1 MTKIDFV
8 VPWVDDSDP
17 VWRAKKESLFP
28 QKSSAR
34 HKDYGT
40 FKYWFR
46 MVEENAPW
54 VNKIYIVTDGQ
65 KPEWLNVDN
74 PKIELVYHEDFI
86 PKEYLPTFNSGVIIM
101 NTHRIKGLS
110 ENYVLFNDDT
120 FLVNRI
126 EPTDYFVNGKPKL
139 YGIYSPIVPDEMF
152 KKTLFNNMLIINK
165 HFPDKALKRYPFK
178 FFNFAY
184 GVQNIR
190 NLLTIFWKKPG
201 YINMHLPSP
210 LTKSTLE
217 HLWKIENE
225 FLDRASQ
232 NKVRHYDTESNE
244 YLVNYWNIETGNFEP
259 ARVDFGKNILI
270 NDLSKLEKMMK
281 NRRNKII
288 CVNDIEGTND
298 EQYELLENIL
308 SKHFPK
314 KSSFEK

>member
-17 VWRAKKESLFP
+17 VWRAKKEKLFP
-28 QKSSAR
+28 EKSSGS

-46 MVEENAPW
+46 MVEENASW
-54 VNKIYIVTDGQ
+54 VNKIYIVTDEQ
-65 KPEWLNVDN
+65 RPEWLNVDH
-74 PKIELVYHEDFI
+74 PKIELVYHKDFI
-86 PKEYLPTFNSGVIIM
+86 PNQYLPTFNSGVIIM

-120 FLVNRI
+120 FLVNPI
-126 EPTDYFVNGKPKL
+126 KPSDYFVDGKPRL
-139 YGIYSPIVPDEMF
+139 YGIYSPVVPDEIF
-152 KKTLFNNMLIINK
+152 KKMLFNNMLIINK
-165 HFPDKALKRYPFK
+165 HFPDKALKKYPFK

-184 GVQNIR
+184 GMQNIR
-190 NLLTIFWKKPG
+190 NLLTMFWKKPG

-217 HLWKIENE
+217 HLWKVEPE

-232 NKVRHYDTESNE
+232 NKVRDYDTESNE

-270 NDLSKLEKMMK
+270 TDVDKLESVMANK
-281 NRRNKII
+281 NTKIV
-288 CVNDIEGTND
+288 CVNDLYDISDNY
-298 EQYELLENIL
+298 YEKLAQILE
-308 SKHFPK
+308 KHYPK